1 MEIRLKRYLR
11 SLIANKGSDL
21 HIKSGSQARVR
32 VDGILRIMGEEVW
45 GAQEV
50 EALAKEI
57 VPKAHYG
64 KLQEYGS
71 IDFSYVLDK
80 KSRIRVNIFNQM
92 DGLSIAFRI
101 ISIQIPTI
109 EELGLP
115 EIISSFADIPRG
127 LVLVTGVTG
136 SGKSTT
142 LSAILDKINRQY
154 YKHII
159 TLEDPIE
166 FVHSDIK
173 CLINQRALGIDFQEF
188 KDALPATLRE
198 DPDVILVGELRD
210 AETIKL
216 ALHAANTGHLVFST
230 LHTLDAKE
238 TISRIVGTFPK
249 EEQNRIRFS
258 LSSILSGIIS
268 QRLLPAKNGGR
279 VVAAE
284 VMIQTSRIRD
294 LIMEDRDFEI
304 LDAIEEGHDI
314 YHSQSFDQHLIS
326 MVDRRI
332 ITEKVALEYASKPSD
347 MKLKFRGIGRG
358 GAREAIRDIEERE
371 MEAFEFKEEE

>member
-1 MEIRLKRYLR
+1 M
-11 SLIANKGSDL
+11 
-21 HIKSGSQARVR
+21 
-32 VDGILRIMGEEVW
+32 
-45 GAQEV
+45 
-50 EALAKEI
+50 
-57 VPKAHYG
+57 
-64 KLQEYGS
+64 
-71 IDFSYVLDK
+71 
-80 KSRIRVNIFNQM
+80 
-92 DGLSIAFRI
+92 
-101 ISIQIPTI
+101 
-109 EELGLP
+109 
-115 EIISSFADIPRG
+115 
-127 LVLVTGVTG
+127 
-136 SGKSTT
+136 
-142 LSAILDKINRQY
+142 SAILDKINRQY

-166 FVHSDIK
+166 FVHRDVK

-249 EEQNRIRFS
+249 EEQGRIRFS
-258 LSSILSGIIS
+258 LASILSGIIS

-279 VVAAE
+279 VVATE
-284 VMIQTSRIRD
+284 VMIQTSRVRD
-294 LIMEDRDFEI
+294 LIMENRDFEI

-347 MKLKFRGIGRG
+347 MKLKFGGIGRG

>member
-45 GAQEV
+45 EAQEV

>member
-21 HIKSGSQARVR
+21 HIKSGSPARVR
-32 VDGILRIMGEEVW
+32 VDGILRVMGEEVW

-92 DGLSIAFRI
+92 DGLSIAFRV
-101 ISIQIPTI
+101 ISVQIPTI

-115 EIISSFADIPRG
+115 EIIGSFADAPRG

-166 FVHSDIK
+166 FVHRDVK

-249 EEQNRIRFS
+249 EEQGRIRFS
-258 LSSILSGIIS
+258 LASILSGIIS

-279 VVAAE
+279 VVATE
-284 VMIQTSRIRD
+284 VMIQTSRVRD
-294 LIMEDRDFEI
+294 LIMENRDFEI

-347 MKLKFRGIGRG
+347 MKLKFGGIGRG

>member
-21 HIKSGSQARVR
+21 HIKSGSPARVR
-32 VDGILRIMGEEVW
+32 VDGILRVMGEEVW

-50 EALAKEI
+50 ETLAREI
-57 VPKAHYG
+57 VPEEHYG
-64 KLQEYGS
+64 TLQEHGS
-71 IDFSYVLDK
+71 IDFSYILDK
-80 KSRIRVNIFNQM
+80 KSRFRINIFNQM
-92 DGLSIAFRI
+92 DGLSIAFRV
-101 ISIQIPTI
+101 ISVEIPTI

-115 EIISSFADIPRG
+115 EIIGSFADVPRG

-166 FVHSDIK
+166 FVHRDVK

-249 EEQNRIRFS
+249 EEQGRIRFS
-258 LSSILSGIIS
+258 LASILSGIIS

-294 LIMEDRDFEI
+294 LIMENRDFEI
-304 LDAIEEGHDI
+304 LDAIEKGHDI

-347 MKLKFRGIGRG
+347 MKLKFGGIGRG